1 MKYCKKCFRN
11 VREDVNVC
19 PYCGAPGLEEYGSHT
34 SGEDFTCSQPA
45 KTIRDIQ
52 QEIDAL
58 NPNDDEDDA
67 YSTKE
72 DDYKPF
78 GMFDEE
84 ETDAYGNVKKA
95 DKACGNT
102 AKDAYGSYSHE
113 DDCGNAPDSPKV
125 YTAAHT
131 SPGQSLDPNNPNVK
145 MRIEYLNMLKKI
157 DGITQERIDELMR
170 RYDETHGNSTVKTY
184 KRTTG
189 TASSTNTVTTSQ
201 MVNTSVIIS
210 LIVAVFI
217 GFMMPFIGIIIL
229 ATMRNRLKKIEDEKV
244 QAQARKLVN
253 IFTVI
258 FIIMLIFRFGS
269 ILATG
274 IFGILNGEVFNV

>member
-11 VREDVNVC
+11 VREDVDVC

-52 QEIDAL
+52 QEVDAL
-58 NPNDDEDDA
+58 NPDDEDDA

-72 DDYKPF
+72 DDYEPF

-95 DKACGNT
+95 NKTCGNT
-102 AKDAYGSYSHE
+102 VQDAYGSYSHE

-131 SPGQSLDPNNPNVK
+131 SPGQSLDPDNPNVK

-157 DGITQERIDELMR
+157 DGISQERIDELMR

-189 TASSTNTVTTSQ
+189 TTSSTTPNIPSQ
-201 MVNTSVIIS
+201 MNGAAALIG
-210 LIVAVFI
+210 LIVAIFI
-217 GFMMPFIGIIIL
+217 GFMMPFIGIILLISV
-229 ATMRNRLKKIEDEKV
+229 RSKVKKIEDEKT
-244 QAQARKLVN
+244 QAQIKKIAN

-258 FIIMLIFRFGS
+258 FIIMLIFHFCS
-269 ILATG
+269 LFATG
-274 IFGILNGEVFNV
+274 IFGILNWEVFNV

>member
-11 VREDVNVC
+11 VREDVDVC

-58 NPNDDEDDA
+58 NPDDEDDA

-72 DDYKPF
+72 DDYEPF

-102 AKDAYGSYSHE
+102 SKDAYGSYSHE
-113 DDCGNAPDSPKV
+113 DDCGNAPDSPKT
-125 YTAAHT
+125 YTAAYT
-131 SPGQSLDPNNPNVK
+131 APGQSLDPNNPNIK

-170 RYDETHGNSTVKTY
+170 RYDETHGNAAVKTY
-184 KRTTG
+184 TRTTG
-189 TASSTNTVTTSQ
+189 TANTNIPSQ
-201 MVNTSVIIS
+201 MNNASVIIGM
-210 LIVAVFI
+210 IVAIFI
-217 GFMMPFIGIIIL
+217 GFMMPFIGIILLISVRGK
-229 ATMRNRLKKIEDEKV
+229 MKKIEDEKT
-244 QAQARKLVN
+244 QAQVRKAVN